1 MSAVRERA
9 IVAIVEQLADV
20 GTFTV
25 ARNEVV
31 PSVVGE
37 GGHVVVRDGTR
48 LDSQMTLGVRSWWI
62 THRVVI
68 EAQAAGSDPDGA
80 LDDLLQ
86 AVSQALA
93 ADLTLGGVVLSCTL
107 DLDDIEMI
115 AGDGASAIK
124 SALFGAIIEYET
136 VNALD

>member
-1 MSAVRERA
+1 MTEREQA
-9 IVAIVEQLADV
+9 IVAIVGLLDAV

-31 PSVVGE
+31 PAVVGE

-48 LDSQMTLGVRSWWI
+48 IDSQMTLGVRSWWI

-68 EAQAAGSDPDGA
+68 EAQAAGSDPDSA
-80 LDDLLQ
+80 LDDLLH
-86 AVSQALA
+86 AVDQALS

-115 AGDGASAIK
+115 AGDGSAAIK
-124 SALFGAIIEYET
+124 SALFGAILEYET
-136 VNALD
+136 ANPLG

>member
-1 MSAVRERA
+1 MTRREQAITAIIAQLEAVGA
-9 IVAIVEQLADV
+9 
-20 GTFTV
+20 FTV

-31 PSVVGE
+31 PAVVGE

-48 LDSQMTLGVRSWWI
+48 IDSQMTLGVHSWWI

-68 EAQAAGSDPDGA
+68 EAQAAGGDPDGA
-80 LDDLLQ
+80 LDDLLH
-86 AVSQALA
+86 AVEQALS
-93 ADLTLGGVVLSCTL
+93 ADPTLGGMVLSCTL

-115 AGDGASAIK
+115 AADGAAAIK
-124 SALFGAIIEYET
+124 SALFGAVIEYET